1 MGDPGSYDAHAQSEI
16 GTLSKKSFGKS
27 CQSGAGGFGSTAKA
41 RQELIQAGDGASPGP
56 GSYNSTEPS
65 KPEAK
70 QGSSFASRSVRGQY
84 SKSSDAPGVGSYEPI
99 LQQPAV
105 LGGQSAFKSGG
116 QRFKQDAALEA
127 QSHIGPGSYS
137 YSNNT
142 IDAGMSQSSSKAPAP
157 FGTSTKRPDM
167 SIPTDTPGPGA
178 YTSAP
183 AVTSGGADSRPS
195 SAFKSSTKRGK
206 DAELTFMGDPGSYDA
221 HAQSEI
227 GTLSKKSFGKSCQSG
242 AGGFGSTAK
251 ARQELI
257 QAGDGASPGPGSYN
271 STEPSKPEAKQG
283 SSFASRSVRG
293 QYSKSSDAP
302 GVGSYEPILQQP
314 AVLGGQSAFK
324 SGGQRFKQDA
334 ALEAQG
340 HIGPGSYSIEN
351 STTQKPSITAKA
363 NADMG
368 KISSAFASTTLR
380 DGFLGV

>member
-1 MGDPGSYDAHAQSEI
+1 MSQSSSKAPAPFGTSTKRPDMSIPTDTPGPGAYTSAPAVTSGGADSRPSSAFKSSTKRGKDAELTFMGDPGSYDAHAQSEI

-206 DAELTFMGDPGSYDA
+206 DAKLTFMGDPGSYDA

-227 GTLSKKSFGKSCQSG
+227 GTLSKKSFGKSCQ
-242 AGGFGSTAK
+242 
-251 ARQELI
+251 
-257 QAGDGASPGPGSYN
+257 P
-271 STEPSKPEAKQG
+271 
-283 SSFASRSVRG
+283 
-293 QYSKSSDAP
+293 
-302 GVGSYEPILQQP
+302 
-314 AVLGGQSAFK
+314 
-324 SGGQRFKQDA
+324 
-334 ALEAQG
+334 
-340 HIGPGSYSIEN
+340 
-351 STTQKPSITAKA
+351 
-363 NADMG
+363 
-368 KISSAFASTTLR
+368 
-380 DGFLGV
+380 